1 MNFKIQVRVQQE
13 ASVNWPKIQ
22 AWMILLDW
30 KKRAKGRS
38 GESTNWKQ
46 CWVLESDKTSGS
58 HGLVGSQTKRV
69 SDPCWSGRS
78 PADHSIP
85 IHKKRNKAEEPPPG
99 YDLKMRCCCRC
110 CPARIILLLNWRS
123 QFNFQKFL
131 SFFWGGGKKRSL
143 SFHTCSFCLTQRA
156 REEWVNLT

>member
-1 MNFKIQVRVQQE
+1 MIYYEELSLYVWILNYKFGSSKKRVWIE
-13 ASVNWPKIQ
+13 PKFRHE
-22 AWMILLDW
+22 WYYW
-30 KKRAKGRS
+30 KKPAKGRS

-99 YDLKMRCCCRC
+99 YDLKMPCC

-123 QFNFQKFL
+123 EFNFQKFL
-131 SFFWGGGKKRSL
+131 SFLFWGGKKITFISYL
-143 SFHTCSFCLTQRA
+143 FILFNP
-156 REEWVNLT
+156 EG

>member
-22 AWMILLDW
+22 AWMIQR

-99 YDLKMRCCCRC
+99 YDLKMRCY

-123 QFNFQKFL
+123 QFNFQKISFSFL
-131 SFFWGGGKKRSL
+131 GKKRSL
-143 SFHTCSFCLTQRA
+143 SFHTCSFCLT
-156 REEWVNLT
+156 